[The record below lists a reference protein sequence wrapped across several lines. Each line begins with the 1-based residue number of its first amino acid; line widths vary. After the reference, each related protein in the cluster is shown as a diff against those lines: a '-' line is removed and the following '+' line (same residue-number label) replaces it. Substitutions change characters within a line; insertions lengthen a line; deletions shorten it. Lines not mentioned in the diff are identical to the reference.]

1 MADTSAGFIE
11 TADFFD
17 IVQGSPIIAEITPDV
32 LTNDEF
38 SNSQWFSCYVYKNL
52 KGNFSSDYTMIE
64 LCVPRGSMELN
75 KSYIVMLK
83 ESVDNRFVVSSINS
97 VFPWSEEIVDNI
109 EKIAIYGEE
118 YIYY

>member
-1 MADTSAGFIE
+1 
-11 TADFFD
+11 
-17 IVQGSPIIAEITPDV
+17 
-32 LTNDEF
+32 
-38 SNSQWFSCYVYKNL
+38 
-52 KGNFSSDYTMIE
+52 
-64 LCVPRGSMELN
+64 MELN

-97 VFPWSEEIVDNI
+97 VFPWSEEIIDNI